1 MIIARCVIRTLPPKG
16 NPMPTIQIQSKQELE
31 FILFCVDFISQKLN
45 QSPDVIYD
53 KLKSSGLL
61 QDYLIDNYEVL
72 HSLSKEYLVDDIIA
86 IMTEKGLL

>member
-1 MIIARCVIRTLPPKG
+1 
-16 NPMPTIQIQSKQELE
+16 MPTLQIQSKQELE
-31 FILFCVDFISQKLN
+31 FILFCVDFVAQKLN

-61 QDYLIDNYEVL
+61 QDYLIENYQVL
-72 HSLSKEYLVDDIIA
+72 HSLSKDYLVDDIIG

>member
-1 MIIARCVIRTLPPKG
+1 
-16 NPMPTIQIQSKQELE
+16 MPTFQIQSKQELE
-31 FILFCVDFISQKLN
+31 FIIFCVDFVAQKLN
-45 QSPDVIYD
+45 QSPDVIYE

>member
-1 MIIARCVIRTLPPKG
+1 MSDIK
-16 NPMPTIQIQSKQELE
+16 IQSKQELE
-31 FILFCVDFISQKLN
+31 FILFCVDFVAQKLN

-61 QDYLIDNYEVL
+61 QDYLIENYEVL
-72 HSLSKEYLVDDIIA
+72 HSLSKEYLVDNILA

>member
-1 MIIARCVIRTLPPKG
+1 MV
-16 NPMPTIQIQSKQELE
+16 NIQIQSKQELE
-31 FILFCVDFISQKLN
+31 FILFCVDFVAQKLN

-61 QDYLIDNYEVL
+61 QDYLIENYQVL
-72 HSLSKEYLVDDIIA
+72 HSLSKDYLVDDIIG